1 MERKEKG
8 LVDVDK
14 SGGMVGGVGGMR
26 RLIGNG
32 KIQ

>member
-14 SGGMVGGVGGMR
+14 SGGMVGGGRGYEET
-26 RLIGNG
+26 NW
-32 KIQ
+32 